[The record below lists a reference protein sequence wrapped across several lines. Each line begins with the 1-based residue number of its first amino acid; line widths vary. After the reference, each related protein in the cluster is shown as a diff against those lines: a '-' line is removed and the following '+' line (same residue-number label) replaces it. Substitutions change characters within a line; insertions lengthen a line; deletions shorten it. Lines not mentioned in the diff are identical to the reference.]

1 MERDSRRRVLR
12 DFRGR
17 VFPGGPALCQDEFI
31 RVVTEPRQ
39 RSVYTVKLEACDRI
53 ASYIRCCEVGR
64 FLATRD
70 AIYTSSGSK
79 SAAFFSRHVKILREN
94 K

>member
-17 VFPGGPALCQDEFI
+17 VFPGGPALCQGEFI
-31 RVVTEPRQ
+31 RVVTGPRQ
-39 RSVYTVKLEACDRI
+39 RSVYTVKPEACDRI

-64 FLATRD
+64 FRATRD

-79 SAAFFSRHVKILREN
+79 SAALLFAAR
-94 K
+94 